1 MLWRFAKL
9 SALDELDA
17 RQNRGPAGGIERLH
31 VLRLV
36 CASAGH
42 EGKAVVHRSRR
53 ELGHAFFEYLLQVP
67 ANRIGSSAHSLPQ
80 LKIIQEVITL
90 TVFVPFV
97 LLYMKQPLKWD
108 YLWAGLC
115 LCGAVYFVFRK

>member
-53 ELGHAFFEYLLQVP
+53 ELGHRLL
-67 ANRIGSSAHSLPQ
+67 
-80 LKIIQEVITL
+80 
-90 TVFVPFV
+90 
-97 LLYMKQPLKWD
+97 
-108 YLWAGLC
+108 
-115 LCGAVYFVFRK
+115 

>member
-1 MLWRFAKL
+1 
-9 SALDELDA
+9 LDELDA

-67 ANRIGSSAHSLPQ
+67 ANRIGSSALSLPQ